1 MINVAIVEDEQE
13 AVEYLSDCLHRY
25 GEKTGETFSFT
36 HFPEPITFLEKYKP
50 VYDLVFMDIRMPMMD
65 GMQAAKKL
73 READTSVLLVFVTRM
88 GDYAIQGYDVGAT
101 AFIKKP
107 ISYFDFEMKMKR
119 IIFNIRQRDSQVI
132 TIVSGTAVHRLHVRD
147 LMYIE
152 VSGHRCTYH
161 TCDHLVEA
169 RNSLSRL
176 SEELAPYHFMMCNSC
191 YLVNPHYIRSIKG
204 HTVVMIGD
212 GINDSPALSAADVGI
227 AINSGAAIAREIADI
242 TIKADSLEEL
252 VRLKSI
258 ANAMQRRVAS
268 NYRFVLSFNS
278 ALIILGALGILQPA
292 TSAMLHNLSTIGI
305 SLKSMTNLLP
315 EKTQSQLQQENT
327 KA

>member
-132 TIVSGTAVHRLHVRD
+132 TIVSGTADRKSTRL
-147 LMYIE
+147 
-152 VSGHRCTYH
+152 
-161 TCDHLVEA
+161 
-169 RNSLSRL
+169 NSS
-176 SEELAPYHFMMCNSC
+176 H
-191 YLVNPHYIRSIKG
+191 
-204 HTVVMIGD
+204 
-212 GINDSPALSAADVGI
+212 
-227 AINSGAAIAREIADI
+227 
-242 TIKADSLEEL
+242 
-252 VRLKSI
+252 
-258 ANAMQRRVAS
+258 
-268 NYRFVLSFNS
+268 
-278 ALIILGALGILQPA
+278 A
-292 TSAMLHNLSTIGI
+292 T
-305 SLKSMTNLLP
+305 
-315 EKTQSQLQQENT
+315 
-327 KA
+327 

>member
-1 MINVAIVEDEQE
+1 MIVLQSSIINGLQRVQKCSHKNI
-13 AVEYLSDCLHRY
+13 S
-25 GEKTGETFSFT
+25 S
-36 HFPEPITFLEKYKP
+36 FLEKYKP

-204 HTVVMIGD
+204 HTVT
-212 GINDSPALSAADVGI
+212 VGPDELTI
-227 AINSGAAIAREIADI
+227 SQPKKKAFMLQFNEWISRGGA
-242 TIKADSLEEL
+242 
-252 VRLKSI
+252 
-258 ANAMQRRVAS
+258 
-268 NYRFVLSFNS
+268 
-278 ALIILGALGILQPA
+278 
-292 TSAMLHNLSTIGI
+292 
-305 SLKSMTNLLP
+305 
-315 EKTQSQLQQENT
+315 
-327 KA
+327 

>member
-1 MINVAIVEDEQE
+1 M
-13 AVEYLSDCLHRY
+13 
-25 GEKTGETFSFT
+25 
-36 HFPEPITFLEKYKP
+36 
-50 VYDLVFMDIRMPMMD
+50 
-65 GMQAAKKL
+65 
-73 READTSVLLVFVTRM
+73 LLVFVTRM

-119 IIFNIRQRDSQVI
+119 IIFAIRQRDSQVI

-204 HTVVMIGD
+204 HTVT
-212 GINDSPALSAADVGI
+212 VGPDELTI
-227 AINSGAAIAREIADI
+227 SQPKKKTFMLQFNEWISRGGA
-242 TIKADSLEEL
+242 
-252 VRLKSI
+252 
-258 ANAMQRRVAS
+258 
-268 NYRFVLSFNS
+268 
-278 ALIILGALGILQPA
+278 
-292 TSAMLHNLSTIGI
+292 
-305 SLKSMTNLLP
+305 
-315 EKTQSQLQQENT
+315 
-327 KA
+327 

>member
-65 GMQAAKKL
+65 
-73 READTSVLLVFVTRM
+73 
-88 GDYAIQGYDVGAT
+88 AIQGYDVGAT

-204 HTVVMIGD
+204 HTVT
-212 GINDSPALSAADVGI
+212 VGPDELTI
-227 AINSGAAIAREIADI
+227 SQPKKKAFMLQFNEWISRGGA
-242 TIKADSLEEL
+242 
-252 VRLKSI
+252 
-258 ANAMQRRVAS
+258 
-268 NYRFVLSFNS
+268 
-278 ALIILGALGILQPA
+278 
-292 TSAMLHNLSTIGI
+292 
-305 SLKSMTNLLP
+305 
-315 EKTQSQLQQENT
+315 
-327 KA
+327 

>member
-73 READTSVLLVFVTRM
+73 READNSVLLVFVTRM

-119 IIFNIRQRDSQVI
+119 IIFAIRQRDSQVI

-147 LMYIE
+147 LMYI
-152 VSGHRCTYH
+152 VQAVRG
-161 TCDHLVEA
+161 A
-169 RNSLSRL
+169 
-176 SEELAPYHFMMCNSC
+176 
-191 YLVNPHYIRSIKG
+191 G
-204 HTVVMIGD
+204 
-212 GINDSPALSAADVGI
+212 ALSFYDVQQLLSGES
-227 AINSGAAIAREIADI
+227 ALYPLHQGPYCDSGA
-242 TIKADSLEEL
+242 
-252 VRLKSI
+252 
-258 ANAMQRRVAS
+258 
-268 NYRFVLSFNS
+268 
-278 ALIILGALGILQPA
+278 G
-292 TSAMLHNLSTIGI
+292 
-305 SLKSMTNLLP
+305 
-315 EKTQSQLQQENT
+315 
-327 KA
+327 

>member
-1 MINVAIVEDEQE
+1 
-13 AVEYLSDCLHRY
+13 
-25 GEKTGETFSFT
+25 
-36 HFPEPITFLEKYKP
+36 
-50 VYDLVFMDIRMPMMD
+50 MMD

-169 RNSLSRL
+169 RNSLSKL

-204 HTVVMIGD
+204 HTVT
-212 GINDSPALSAADVGI
+212 VGPDELTI
-227 AINSGAAIAREIADI
+227 SQPKKKAFMLQFNEWISRGGA
-242 TIKADSLEEL
+242 
-252 VRLKSI
+252 
-258 ANAMQRRVAS
+258 
-268 NYRFVLSFNS
+268 
-278 ALIILGALGILQPA
+278 
-292 TSAMLHNLSTIGI
+292 
-305 SLKSMTNLLP
+305 
-315 EKTQSQLQQENT
+315 
-327 KA
+327 

>member
-132 TIVSGTAVHRLHVRD
+132 TIVSGTAVHRLHVAGSDVYRGIRAS
-147 LMYIE
+147 LYL
-152 VSGHRCTYH
+152 S
-161 TCDHLVEA
+161 HLRPSCRGAE
-169 RNSLSRL
+169 LSVQAVRG
-176 SEELAPYHFMMCNSC
+176 A
-191 YLVNPHYIRSIKG
+191 G
-204 HTVVMIGD
+204 
-212 GINDSPALSAADVGI
+212 ALSFYDVQQLLSGES
-227 AINSGAAIAREIADI
+227 ALYPLHQGPYCDSGA
-242 TIKADSLEEL
+242 
-252 VRLKSI
+252 
-258 ANAMQRRVAS
+258 
-268 NYRFVLSFNS
+268 
-278 ALIILGALGILQPA
+278 G
-292 TSAMLHNLSTIGI
+292 
-305 SLKSMTNLLP
+305 
-315 EKTQSQLQQENT
+315 
-327 KA
+327 

>member
-107 ISYFDFEMKMKR
+107 ISYFDFVMNMKR

-204 HTVVMIGD
+204 HTVT
-212 GINDSPALSAADVGI
+212 VGPDELTI
-227 AINSGAAIAREIADI
+227 SQPKKKAFMLQFNEWISRGGA
-242 TIKADSLEEL
+242 
-252 VRLKSI
+252 
-258 ANAMQRRVAS
+258 
-268 NYRFVLSFNS
+268 
-278 ALIILGALGILQPA
+278 
-292 TSAMLHNLSTIGI
+292 
-305 SLKSMTNLLP
+305 
-315 EKTQSQLQQENT
+315 
-327 KA
+327 

>member
-107 ISYFDFEMKMKR
+107 ISYFDFEM
-119 IIFNIRQRDSQVI
+119 NDEADHLQHSAAGQP
-132 TIVSGTAVHRLHVRD
+132 SHHNCQW
-147 LMYIE
+147 
-152 VSGHRCTYH
+152 HRCSPRSCAGSDVYRGIRASLYLS
-161 TCDHLVEA
+161 HLRPSCRGAE
-169 RNSLSRL
+169 LSVQAVRG
-176 SEELAPYHFMMCNSC
+176 A
-191 YLVNPHYIRSIKG
+191 G
-204 HTVVMIGD
+204 
-212 GINDSPALSAADVGI
+212 ALSFYDVQQLLSGES
-227 AINSGAAIAREIADI
+227 ALYPLHQGPYCDSGA
-242 TIKADSLEEL
+242 
-252 VRLKSI
+252 
-258 ANAMQRRVAS
+258 
-268 NYRFVLSFNS
+268 
-278 ALIILGALGILQPA
+278 G
-292 TSAMLHNLSTIGI
+292 
-305 SLKSMTNLLP
+305 
-315 EKTQSQLQQENT
+315 
-327 KA
+327 

>member
-152 VSGHRCTYH
+152 VSGHRS
-161 TCDHLVEA
+161 HLRPSCRGAE
-169 RNSLSRL
+169 LSVQAVRG
-176 SEELAPYHFMMCNSC
+176 A
-191 YLVNPHYIRSIKG
+191 G
-204 HTVVMIGD
+204 
-212 GINDSPALSAADVGI
+212 ALSFYDVQQLLSGES
-227 AINSGAAIAREIADI
+227 ALYPLHQGPYCDSGA
-242 TIKADSLEEL
+242 
-252 VRLKSI
+252 
-258 ANAMQRRVAS
+258 
-268 NYRFVLSFNS
+268 
-278 ALIILGALGILQPA
+278 G
-292 TSAMLHNLSTIGI
+292 
-305 SLKSMTNLLP
+305 
-315 EKTQSQLQQENT
+315 
-327 KA
+327 

>member
-204 HTVVMIGD
+204 
-212 GINDSPALSAADVGI
+212 
-227 AINSGAAIAREIADI
+227 GA
-242 TIKADSLEEL
+242 
-252 VRLKSI
+252 
-258 ANAMQRRVAS
+258 
-268 NYRFVLSFNS
+268 
-278 ALIILGALGILQPA
+278 G
-292 TSAMLHNLSTIGI
+292 
-305 SLKSMTNLLP
+305 
-315 EKTQSQLQQENT
+315 
-327 KA
+327 